1 MCNGCRSKVEKTL
14 AAVAGVASASVV
26 LETELAVVTGTATAA
41 ELISAVE
48 AVGKTAEVAAPVTLQ
63 IGGMMCNG
71 CCGKV
76 EKALAAVD
84 GVESASVVL
93 ETELAHITGTASAA
107 ELIAAVEAV
116 GKSAEEVPG
125 AAAAGAALAA
135 AAKPAQPAAAL
146 AATRVQLPG
155 AGKKDPLSCGDPAQW
170 TPSSGSPL
178 IRKML
183 TSDSFKRG
191 SSEARTKLSID
202 GMTCA
207 SCVATVEGHLMAL
220 GGVHEVSVSLMEKK
234 GIVTHDAKLVSP
246 HVLVDAVG
254 AVGFECEL
262 LLEGEGGEGGHGP
275 TPTENYI
282 LEMQQWQGEFFGSL
296 FFTLP
301 TFALAMVLPHTWLGK
316 SLEVD
321 LVAGLPCRV
330 LLLWVLVTPVQFGF
344 GTRFYRR
351 AYRSLKH
358 GGANMDVLVAMGTSA
373 AYFYSVIFTVLA
385 IATRGKEGRD
395 QACFETSAMLIT
407 FILLGKCLE
416 TSAKA
421 KASESISNL
430 LTLQPNTALRCEGCW
445 AKAQNEVD
453 AQGAEVREV
462 PVADLKRGDVIKVL
476 PGAQIPADGTV
487 IHGSSEV
494 DEAMI
499 TGEPLPVL
507 KQEGDR
513 GVGGTINGTGVLWMV
528 VGAVGTDTV
537 LAKIMRVVSD
547 AQLRKP
553 QVQNLADKVSGYFV
567 PAVIAL
573 ALLTWVTW
581 SVVLVNG
588 WLGSTSAVSGV
599 EGQMLAFM
607 FGCAVLVIAC
617 PCAMGLAT
625 PTAVMVGSGVGASLG
640 ILFKGGDV
648 LESASNVDAVIFDKT
663 GTLTT
668 GKLTVARIECWAK
681 NGGNGNGEVGAGAKM
696 QEHELLALA
705 ASAELGSEHPIGKA
719 ICAHAHALGLKLV
732 EPSNFVA
739 TLGRGLQCVVDGTP
753 LLLGNRQWLAYHG
766 HALDSAQE
774 NAVAQLEALGHT
786 VALVA
791 ISGQLAGML
800 AVSDTLKPEAVSVVR
815 QLEGWGVDLWI
826 VSGDNERTVRHLAA
840 QVGIRN
846 VLAEVKPTDKQEK
859 VKMLQAQGRVVAM
872 VGDGVNDAP
881 ALAQADVGV
890 AVGSGTDV
898 AIETAD
904 VVLIKSSLSDVPV
917 SLHLSKV
924 VMRRIRLNFV
934 WAFGYNIVGIP
945 LAAGVFYPGFGIQ
958 LPPMFAGAA
967 MALSSFSVVCS
978 SLLLRC
984 YRPPRPPHRT
994 ARLGSLKVAPIDADT
1009 RPLSLSLV
1017 DQASDHGRL

>member
-1 MCNGCRSKVEKTL
+1 
-14 AAVAGVASASVV
+14 
-26 LETELAVVTGTATAA
+26 
-41 ELISAVE
+41 
-48 AVGKTAEVAAPVTLQ
+48 
-63 IGGMMCNG
+63 
-71 CCGKV
+71 
-76 EKALAAVD
+76 
-84 GVESASVVL
+84 
-93 ETELAHITGTASAA
+93 
-107 ELIAAVEAV
+107 
-116 GKSAEEVPG
+116 
-125 AAAAGAALAA
+125 
-135 AAKPAQPAAAL
+135 
-146 AATRVQLPG
+146 
-155 AGKKDPLSCGDPAQW
+155 
-170 TPSSGSPL
+170 
-178 IRKML
+178 
-183 TSDSFKRG
+183 
-191 SSEARTKLSID
+191 
-202 GMTCA
+202 
-207 SCVATVEGHLMAL
+207 
-220 GGVHEVSVSLMEKK
+220 
-234 GIVTHDAKLVSP
+234 
-246 HVLVDAVG
+246 
-254 AVGFECEL
+254 
-262 LLEGEGGEGGHGP
+262 
-275 TPTENYI
+275 
-282 LEMQQWQGEFFGSL
+282 
-296 FFTLP
+296 
-301 TFALAMVLPHTWLGK
+301 
-316 SLEVD
+316 
-321 LVAGLPCRV
+321 
-330 LLLWVLVTPVQFGF
+330 
-344 GTRFYRR
+344 
-351 AYRSLKH
+351 
-358 GGANMDVLVAMGTSA
+358 MGQ
-373 AYFYSVIFTVLA
+373 VLA
-385 IATRGKEGRD
+385 IATEGKEGRD

-445 AKAQNEVD
+445 AKGAEAD

-462 PVADLKRGDVIKVL
+462 PAADLKRGDVIKVL

-499 TGEPLPVL
+499 TGEALPVL

-581 SVVLVNG
+581 SVALVNG

-648 LESASNVDAVIFDKT
+648 LESASTVDAVIFDKT

-681 NGGNGNGEVGAGAKM
+681 GGGKGGGDRPTAKM
-696 QEHELLALA
+696 HEHELLALA

-719 ICAHAHALGLKLV
+719 ICAHAQALGLKLV

-753 LLLGNRQWLAYHG
+753 LLLGNRQWLEYHG
-766 HALDSAQE
+766 HALDAAQE
-774 NAVAQLEALGHT
+774 ESVAQLEAVGHT
-786 VALVA
+786 VVLVA

-800 AVSDTLKPEAVSVVR
+800 AVSDTLKPEAVAVVR

-826 VSGDNERTVRHLAA
+826 VSGDNERTVRHLAG

-846 VLAEVKPTDKQEK
+846 VLAEVKPTDKQEQ
-859 VKMLQAQGRVVAM
+859 VKMLQAQGKVVAM

-881 ALAQADVGV
+881 ALAQADVGM

-917 SLHLSKV
+917 ALHLSKV

-984 YRPPRPPHRT
+984 YRPPRLPSGTR
-994 ARLGSLKVAPIDADT
+994 RLGSLKVAPIDTDS
-1009 RPLSLSLV
+1009 RPLSLSIV
-1017 DQASDHGRL
+1017 DQTSDHGRG